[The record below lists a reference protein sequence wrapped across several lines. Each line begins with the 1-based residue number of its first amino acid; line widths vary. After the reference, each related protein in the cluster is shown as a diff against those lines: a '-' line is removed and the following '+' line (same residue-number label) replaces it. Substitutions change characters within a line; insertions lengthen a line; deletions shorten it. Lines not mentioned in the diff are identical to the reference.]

1 MGTTNQL
8 FDQNLATFLD
18 RPLHAVLAT
27 YGPDGSISQ
36 SVVWFARDGDTV
48 WLSVSPNSAKV
59 RHLRHDPRLSLCV
72 LAPHGGS
79 YVRIEGIATLGE
91 EISPELRLQLITP
104 YVGADGPRWVLE
116 HPLPRPNTLLRIHP
130 SRVVSCGLG

>member
-1 MGTTNQL
+1 MVTANKH
-8 FDQNLATFLD
+8 FDTKLATFLD

-36 SVVWFARDGDTV
+36 SVVWFARDGDTI

-59 RHLRHDPRLSLCV
+59 RHLRRDPRLSLCV

-79 YVRIEGIATLGE
+79 YVRIEGTASLDEHVT
-91 EISPELRLQLITP
+91 PELRLQLITP
-104 YVGADGPRWVLE
+104 YVGADAPRWVLE
-116 HPLPRPNTLLRIHP
+116 HPLPRPNTLLRVHP
-130 SRVVSCGLG
+130 TRVVSRGV

>member
-1 MGTTNQL
+1 MTTDFGL
-8 FDQNLATFLD
+8 FDATVATFLD

-27 YGPDGSISQ
+27 YAPDGAISQ
-36 SVVWFARDGDTV
+36 SVVWFKRDRATI
-48 WLSVSPNSAKV
+48 WLSVSPRSAKV
-59 RHLRHDPRLSLCV
+59 AHLRLDQRLSLCV

-79 YVRIEGIATLGE
+79 YVRIAGTASLDE
-91 EISPELRLQLITP
+91 EVTPELRLQLITP

-130 SRVVSCGLG
+130 TRVVSRGL